1 MERDLD
7 LGSTDRTPGEYV
19 RFALAFLGFMIASA
33 GIVLN
38 SPSVAVLGGVMF
50 AFAAYSFGRAGTPRE

>member
-7 LGSTDRTPGEYV
+7 LGSMDRTPGEYA

-38 SPSVAVLGGVMF
+38 SPPLALLGGGIL
-50 AFAAYSFGRAGTPRE
+50 ALAAYSFGRAGSSRE